1 MEIIVSLLGIVI
13 LILIPY
19 LLSENRRLINT
30 RTVAGALLLQILIGA
45 LTLYSETGI
54 AILNYCSAAVGSVL
68 ENAQGGIEFV
78 FGEVGTLEFGFIFAF
93 QVLPIIVFFS
103 SLVSLLY
110 HIGLMGWIIKLVGGA
125 LGAILHTTKAE
136 STSATANIFVGQTEA
151 PLTIR
156 PYLESMSHS
165 ELFSI
170 MVGGLSTVAGS
181 VLVGYSLLGV
191 DMNFLIAASF
201 MAAPGGILMAK
212 LMIPE
217 MARESKEEQDFK
229 IEIEKHTNAIEAAAV
244 GATRGMQLAINVG
257 AIVLAFVGLIALTNS
272 LLEGLGNQFNIDNF
286 SLEII
291 LGYLFKPVAFML
303 GIPWSEAQL
312 AGNLI
317 GQKLV
322 FNEFLAYATFT
333 EEIENFD
340 TKSQAIIT
348 FALCGFA
355 NFSSIGIILGGLG
368 SMIPSRKSEIAQ
380 LGVKAV
386 CAGFLANLM
395 SAAIAGFSC
404 LFETFAQPNLKLF
417 PKIHRI
423 KSTPLV

>member
-1 MEIIVSLLGIVI
+1 MSLNNYSLKLRNSEDFIVEIIVSLLGIAI
-13 LILIPY
+13 LLLIPY
-19 LLSENRRLINT
+19 LLSENRKLINT

-78 FGEVGTLEFGFIFAF
+78 FGEVGSLEFGFIFAF

-110 HIGLMGWIIKLVGGA
+110 HIGLMGWVIKLVGGA

-156 PYLESMSHS
+156 PYLQSMSQS

-217 MARESKEEQDFK
+217 MARKSTEEQDFK

-395 SAAIAGFSC
+395 SAAIAGFFLS
-404 LFETFAQPNLKLF
+404 F
-417 PKIHRI
+417 
-423 KSTPLV
+423 

>member
-1 MEIIVSLLGIVI
+1 MSLNNYSLKPRNSEDFIVEIIVSLLGIAI
-13 LILIPY
+13 LLIIPY
-19 LLSENRRLINT
+19 LLSEDRRLINT

-78 FGEVGTLEFGFIFAF
+78 FGEVGTLDFGFIFAF

-110 HIGLMGWIIKLVGGA
+110 HIGLMGWVIKLVGGA

-217 MARESKEEQDFK
+217 MAVESKEEQDFK

-380 LGVKAV
+380 LGIKAV

-395 SAAIAGFSC
+395 SAAIAGFFLS
-404 LFETFAQPNLKLF
+404 F
-417 PKIHRI
+417 
-423 KSTPLV
+423 

>member
-1 MEIIVSLLGIVI
+1 M
-13 LILIPY
+13 
-19 LLSENRRLINT
+19 
-30 RTVAGALLLQILIGA
+30 AGALLLQILIGA

-395 SAAIAGFSC
+395 SAAIAGFFLS
-404 LFETFAQPNLKLF
+404 F
-417 PKIHRI
+417 
-423 KSTPLV
+423 

>member
-1 MEIIVSLLGIVI
+1 M
-13 LILIPY
+13 
-19 LLSENRRLINT
+19 
-30 RTVAGALLLQILIGA
+30 AGALLLQILIGA

-110 HIGLMGWIIKLVGGA
+110 HIGLMGWVIKLVGGA

-217 MARESKEEQDFK
+217 MARESKEEQNFK

-257 AIVLAFVGLIALTNS
+257 AIVLAFVGLIALINS
-272 LLEGLGNQFNIDNF
+272 LLEGLGNQLNIDNF

-291 LGYLFKPVAFML
+291 LGYLFKPVAFIL

-395 SAAIAGFSC
+395 SAAIAGFFLS
-404 LFETFAQPNLKLF
+404 F
-417 PKIHRI
+417 
-423 KSTPLV
+423 

>member
-1 MEIIVSLLGIVI
+1 MFLNNSSLNPRNSEDFIVEIIISLLGIAI
-13 LILIPY
+13 LLIIPY
-19 LLSENRRLINT
+19 LLSEDRRLISA

-78 FGEVGTLEFGFIFAF
+78 FGEVGTLDFGFIFAF

-110 HIGLMGWIIKLVGGA
+110 HIGLMGWVIKLVGGA

-156 PYLESMSHS
+156 PFLESMSHS

-217 MARESKEEQDFK
+217 MAGESKEEQDFK

-286 SLEII
+286 TLEII

-395 SAAIAGFSC
+395 SAAIAGFFLS
-404 LFETFAQPNLKLF
+404 F
-417 PKIHRI
+417 
-423 KSTPLV
+423 

>member
-1 MEIIVSLLGIVI
+1 M
-13 LILIPY
+13 
-19 LLSENRRLINT
+19 
-30 RTVAGALLLQILIGA
+30 AGALLLQILIGA

-125 LGAILHTTKAE
+125 LGAILQTTKAE

-217 MARESKEEQDFK
+217 MARESKEEQNFK

-272 LLEGLGNQFNIDNF
+272 LLEGLGNQLNIDNF

-291 LGYLFKPVAFML
+291 LGYLFKPVAFIL

-380 LGVKAV
+380 LGIKAV

-395 SAAIAGFSC
+395 SAAIAGFFLS
-404 LFETFAQPNLKLF
+404 F
-417 PKIHRI
+417 
-423 KSTPLV
+423 

>member
-1 MEIIVSLLGIVI
+1 MSLNNYSLKSRNNEDFIVEIIVSLLGIVI

-103 SLVSLLY
+103 SLVALLY

-125 LGAILHTTKAE
+125 LGTILHTTKAE

-368 SMIPSRKSEIAQ
+368 SMIPSRNSEIAQ

-395 SAAIAGFSC
+395 SAAIAGFFLS
-404 LFETFAQPNLKLF
+404 F
-417 PKIHRI
+417 
-423 KSTPLV
+423 

>member
-1 MEIIVSLLGIVI
+1 MAILL
-13 LILIPY
+13 LIPY
-19 LLSENRRLINT
+19 LLSENKRLINI
-30 RTVAGALLLQILIGA
+30 RTVVGALLLQVVIGA

-110 HIGLMGWIIKLVGGA
+110 HIGLMGWVIKLVGGA
-125 LGAILHTTKAE
+125 LGAILRTSKAE

-217 MARESKEEQDFK
+217 MAGESKEEQDFK

-291 LGYLFKPVAFML
+291 LGYLFKPVAFIL

-380 LGVKAV
+380 LGIKAV

-395 SAAIAGFSC
+395 SAAIAGFFLS
-404 LFETFAQPNLKLF
+404 F
-417 PKIHRI
+417 
-423 KSTPLV
+423 

>member
-1 MEIIVSLLGIVI
+1 MEIIVSLLGIAI
-13 LILIPY
+13 LLIIPY
-19 LLSENRRLINT
+19 LLSEDRRLINT

-125 LGAILHTTKAE
+125 LGAILQTTKAE

-217 MARESKEEQDFK
+217 MAGESKEEQDFK

-380 LGVKAV
+380 LGIKAV

-395 SAAIAGFSC
+395 SAAIAGFFLS
-404 LFETFAQPNLKLF
+404 F
-417 PKIHRI
+417 
-423 KSTPLV
+423 

>member
-1 MEIIVSLLGIVI
+1 MSLNNYSLKPRNSEDFIVEIIVSLLGIAI
-13 LILIPY
+13 LLIIPY
-19 LLSENRRLINT
+19 LLSEDRKLINT

-217 MARESKEEQDFK
+217 MAGESKEEQDFK

-291 LGYLFKPVAFML
+291 LGYLFKPVAFIL

-333 EEIENFD
+333 EEIENFN

-368 SMIPSRKSEIAQ
+368 SMIPNRKSEIAQ
-380 LGVKAV
+380 LGIKAV

-395 SAAIAGFSC
+395 SAAIAGFFLS
-404 LFETFAQPNLKLF
+404 F
-417 PKIHRI
+417 
-423 KSTPLV
+423 

>member
-1 MEIIVSLLGIVI
+1 MAILL
-13 LILIPY
+13 LIPY
-19 LLSENRRLINT
+19 LLSENKRLINT
-30 RTVAGALLLQILIGA
+30 RTVVGALLLQVVIGA

-125 LGAILHTTKAE
+125 LGAILQTTKAE

-217 MARESKEEQDFK
+217 VARDSKEGKNFK

-272 LLEGLGNQFNIDNF
+272 LLEGIGNQFDIDNF

-291 LGYLFKPVAFML
+291 LGYLFKPVAFMI
-303 GIPWSEAQL
+303 GIPWAEAQL

-322 FNEFLAYATFT
+322 FNEFLAYASFT
-333 EEIENFD
+333 EEIVNFD

-368 SMIPSRKSEIAQ
+368 SMMPSRKSEIAQ
-380 LGVKAV
+380 LGIKAV

-395 SAAIAGFSC
+395 SAAIAGFFLS
-404 LFETFAQPNLKLF
+404 F
-417 PKIHRI
+417 
-423 KSTPLV
+423 

>member
-1 MEIIVSLLGIVI
+1 MEIIVSLLGIAI
-13 LILIPY
+13 LLIIPY
-19 LLSENRRLINT
+19 LLSEDRRLINT

-217 MARESKEEQDFK
+217 MARESKEEQNFK

-340 TKSQAIIT
+340 KKSQAIIT

-395 SAAIAGFSC
+395 SAAIAGFFLS
-404 LFETFAQPNLKLF
+404 F
-417 PKIHRI
+417 
-423 KSTPLV
+423 

>member
-1 MEIIVSLLGIVI
+1 MSLNNYSLKPRNSEDFIVEIIVSLLGIAI
-13 LILIPY
+13 LLLIPY

-110 HIGLMGWIIKLVGGA
+110 HIGLMGWVIKLVGGA

-217 MARESKEEQDFK
+217 MAGESKEEQDFK

-291 LGYLFKPVAFML
+291 LGYLFKPVAFIL

-380 LGVKAV
+380 LGIKAV

-395 SAAIAGFSC
+395 SAAIAGFFLS
-404 LFETFAQPNLKLF
+404 F
-417 PKIHRI
+417 
-423 KSTPLV
+423 

>member
-1 MEIIVSLLGIVI
+1 MAI

-19 LLSENRRLINT
+19 LLSENKRLINV
-30 RTVAGALLLQILIGA
+30 RTVFGAFLLQIVIGA

-54 AILNYCSAAVGSVL
+54 AILNYCSAAVRSVL

-93 QVLPIIVFFS
+93 QVLPIIIFFS

-110 HIGLMGWIIKLVGGA
+110 HIGLMGWIIKLIGGA
-125 LGAILHTTKAE
+125 LEAILQTTKAE

-156 PYLESMSHS
+156 PYLKSMSHS

-217 MARESKEEQDFK
+217 MASNSEEKQDFK

-257 AIVLAFVGLIALTNS
+257 AIVLAFVGLIALANS
-272 LLEGLGNQFNIDNF
+272 LLEGLGNQFDINNF

-291 LGYLFKPVAFML
+291 LGYLFKPIAFML
-303 GIPWSEAQL
+303 GIPWTEAQL

-322 FNEFLAYATFT
+322 FNEFIAYATFT
-333 EEIENFD
+333 EVIENFD
-340 TKSQAIIT
+340 TRSQAILT

-368 SMIPSRKSEIAQ
+368 SLIPSRKSEIAQ
-380 LGVKAV
+380 LGIKAV

-395 SAAIAGFSC
+395 SAAIAGFFLS
-404 LFETFAQPNLKLF
+404 F
-417 PKIHRI
+417 
-423 KSTPLV
+423 

>member
-1 MEIIVSLLGIVI
+1 M
-13 LILIPY
+13 
-19 LLSENRRLINT
+19 
-30 RTVAGALLLQILIGA
+30 AGALLLQILIGA

-110 HIGLMGWIIKLVGGA
+110 HIGLMGWVIKLVGGA

-380 LGVKAV
+380 LGIKAV

-395 SAAIAGFSC
+395 SAAIAGFFLS
-404 LFETFAQPNLKLF
+404 F
-417 PKIHRI
+417 
-423 KSTPLV
+423 

>member
-1 MEIIVSLLGIVI
+1 MEIIVSLLGIAI
-13 LILIPY
+13 LLLIPY

-110 HIGLMGWIIKLVGGA
+110 HIGLMGWVIKLVGGA

-217 MARESKEEQDFK
+217 MARESKEEQNFK

-291 LGYLFKPVAFML
+291 LGYLFKPVAFIL

-368 SMIPSRKSEIAQ
+368 SMIPSRKSEIAK
-380 LGVKAV
+380 LGIKAV

-395 SAAIAGFSC
+395 SAAIAGFFLS
-404 LFETFAQPNLKLF
+404 F
-417 PKIHRI
+417 
-423 KSTPLV
+423 

>member
-1 MEIIVSLLGIVI
+1 LSLNNYSLKPINSEDFIVEIIVSLLGIVI

-110 HIGLMGWIIKLVGGA
+110 HIGLMGWVIKLVGGA

-217 MARESKEEQDFK
+217 MAGESKEEQDFK

-291 LGYLFKPVAFML
+291 LGYLFRPVAFML

-340 TKSQAIIT
+340 KKSQAIIT

-355 NFSSIGIILGGLG
+355 NFSSIGITLGGLG

-380 LGVKAV
+380 LGIKAV

-395 SAAIAGFSC
+395 SAAIAGFFLS
-404 LFETFAQPNLKLF
+404 F
-417 PKIHRI
+417 
-423 KSTPLV
+423 

>member
-1 MEIIVSLLGIVI
+1 MSLNNYSLKSRNSEDFIVEIIVSLLGIVI

-19 LLSENRRLINT
+19 LLSEDRKLINT

-54 AILNYCSAAVGSVL
+54 AILNYFSAAVGSVL

-340 TKSQAIIT
+340 KKSQAIIT

-395 SAAIAGFSC
+395 SAAIAGFFLS
-404 LFETFAQPNLKLF
+404 F
-417 PKIHRI
+417 
-423 KSTPLV
+423 

>member
-1 MEIIVSLLGIVI
+1 MSLNNYSLKPRNSEDFIVEIIVSLLGIAI
-13 LILIPY
+13 LLIIPY
-19 LLSENRRLINT
+19 LLSEDRRLIDT

-395 SAAIAGFSC
+395 SAAIAGFFLS
-404 LFETFAQPNLKLF
+404 F
-417 PKIHRI
+417 
-423 KSTPLV
+423 

>member
-1 MEIIVSLLGIVI
+1 MEIIVSLLGIAI
-13 LILIPY
+13 LLIIPY
-19 LLSENRRLINT
+19 LLSEDRRLINT

-110 HIGLMGWIIKLVGGA
+110 HIGLMGWVIKLVGGA
-125 LGAILHTTKAE
+125 LGAILRTSKAE

-170 MVGGLSTVAGS
+170 MVGGLATVAGS

-217 MARESKEEQDFK
+217 MAGESKEEQDFK

-380 LGVKAV
+380 LGIKAV

-395 SAAIAGFSC
+395 SAAIAGFFLS
-404 LFETFAQPNLKLF
+404 F
-417 PKIHRI
+417 
-423 KSTPLV
+423 

>member
-1 MEIIVSLLGIVI
+1 MSLNNYSLKPRNSEDFIVEIIVSLLGIAI
-13 LILIPY
+13 LLIIPY
-19 LLSENRRLINT
+19 LLSEDRRLINT

-78 FGEVGTLEFGFIFAF
+78 FGEVGTLDFGFIFAF

-110 HIGLMGWIIKLVGGA
+110 HIGLMGWVIKLVGGA

-156 PYLESMSHS
+156 PFLESMSHS

-217 MARESKEEQDFK
+217 MAGESKEEQDFK

-395 SAAIAGFSC
+395 SAAIAGFFLS
-404 LFETFAQPNLKLF
+404 F
-417 PKIHRI
+417 
-423 KSTPLV
+423 

>member
-1 MEIIVSLLGIVI
+1 MAI

-19 LLSENRRLINT
+19 LLSENKRLINV
-30 RTVAGALLLQILIGA
+30 RTVFGAFLLQIVIGA

-54 AILNYCSAAVGSVL
+54 AILNYCSAAVRSVL

-93 QVLPIIVFFS
+93 QVLPIIIFFS

-110 HIGLMGWIIKLVGGA
+110 HIGLMGWIIKLIGGA
-125 LGAILHTTKAE
+125 LEAILQTTKAE

-217 MARESKEEQDFK
+217 MASNSKEKQDFK

-257 AIVLAFVGLIALTNS
+257 AIVLAFVGLIALANS
-272 LLEGLGNQFNIDNF
+272 LLEGLGNQFDINNF

-291 LGYLFKPVAFML
+291 LGYLFKPIAFML
-303 GIPWSEAQL
+303 GIPWTEAQL

-322 FNEFLAYATFT
+322 FNEFIAYATFT
-333 EEIENFD
+333 EVIENFD
-340 TKSQAIIT
+340 TRSQAILT

-368 SMIPSRKSEIAQ
+368 SLIPSRKSEIAQ
-380 LGVKAV
+380 LGIKAV

-395 SAAIAGFSC
+395 SAAIAGFFLS
-404 LFETFAQPNLKLF
+404 F
-417 PKIHRI
+417 
-423 KSTPLV
+423 

>member
-1 MEIIVSLLGIVI
+1 MSLNNYSLKSRNSEDFIVEIIVSLLGIVI

-217 MARESKEEQDFK
+217 MARDSKEEQDFK

-395 SAAIAGFSC
+395 SAAIAGFFLS
-404 LFETFAQPNLKLF
+404 F
-417 PKIHRI
+417 
-423 KSTPLV
+423 

>member
-217 MARESKEEQDFK
+217 MARDLKEEQDFK

-395 SAAIAGFSC
+395 SAAIAGFFLS
-404 LFETFAQPNLKLF
+404 F
-417 PKIHRI
+417 
-423 KSTPLV
+423 

>member
-1 MEIIVSLLGIVI
+1 MSLNNYSLKPRNSEDFIVEIIVSLLGIAI
-13 LILIPY
+13 LLIIPY
-19 LLSENRRLINT
+19 LLSEDRRLINT

-217 MARESKEEQDFK
+217 MAGESKEEQDFK

-380 LGVKAV
+380 LGIKAV

-395 SAAIAGFSC
+395 SAAIAGFFLS
-404 LFETFAQPNLKLF
+404 F
-417 PKIHRI
+417 
-423 KSTPLV
+423 

>member
-1 MEIIVSLLGIVI
+1 MEIIVSLLGIAI
-13 LILIPY
+13 LLIIPY
-19 LLSENRRLINT
+19 LLSEDRRLINT

-395 SAAIAGFSC
+395 SAAIAGFFLS
-404 LFETFAQPNLKLF
+404 F
-417 PKIHRI
+417 
-423 KSTPLV
+423 

>member
-1 MEIIVSLLGIVI
+1 MAI

-19 LLSENRRLINT
+19 LLSENKRLINV
-30 RTVAGALLLQILIGA
+30 RTVFGAFLLQIVIGA

-54 AILNYCSAAVGSVL
+54 AILNYCSAAVRSVL

-93 QVLPIIVFFS
+93 QVLPIIIFFS

-110 HIGLMGWIIKLVGGA
+110 HIGLMGWIIKLIGGA
-125 LGAILHTTKAE
+125 LEAILQTTKAE

-156 PYLESMSHS
+156 PYLKSMSHS

-191 DMNFLIAASF
+191 EINFLIAASF

-217 MARESKEEQDFK
+217 MTSNSKEKQDFK

-257 AIVLAFVGLIALTNS
+257 AIVLAFVGLIALANS
-272 LLEGLGNQFNIDNF
+272 LLEGLGNQFDINNF

-291 LGYLFKPVAFML
+291 LGYLFKPIAFML
-303 GIPWSEAQL
+303 GIPWTEAQL

-322 FNEFLAYATFT
+322 FNEFIAYATFT
-333 EEIENFD
+333 EVIENFD
-340 TKSQAIIT
+340 TRSQAILT

-368 SMIPSRKSEIAQ
+368 SLIPSRKSEIAQ
-380 LGVKAV
+380 LGIKAV

-395 SAAIAGFSC
+395 SAAIAGFFLS
-404 LFETFAQPNLKLF
+404 F
-417 PKIHRI
+417 
-423 KSTPLV
+423 

>member
-1 MEIIVSLLGIVI
+1 MSLNNYSLKPRNSEDFIVEIIVSLLGIAI
-13 LILIPY
+13 LLLIPY

-30 RTVAGALLLQILIGA
+30 RTVAGAFLLQILIGA

-110 HIGLMGWIIKLVGGA
+110 HIGLMGWVIKLVGGA

-217 MARESKEEQDFK
+217 MARESKEEQNFK

-272 LLEGLGNQFNIDNF
+272 LLEGLGNQFHIDNF
-286 SLEII
+286 SLDII
-291 LGYLFKPVAFML
+291 LGYLFKPVAFIL
-303 GIPWSEAQL
+303 GIPWTEAQL

-380 LGVKAV
+380 LGIKAV

-395 SAAIAGFSC
+395 SAAIAGFFLS
-404 LFETFAQPNLKLF
+404 
-417 PKIHRI
+417 I
-423 KSTPLV
+423 

>member
-1 MEIIVSLLGIVI
+1 LSLNNYSLKPRNSEDFIVEIIVSLLGIAI
-13 LILIPY
+13 LLIIPY
-19 LLSENRRLINT
+19 LLSEDRRLIDT

-110 HIGLMGWIIKLVGGA
+110 HIGLMGWVIKLVGGA
-125 LGAILHTTKAE
+125 LGAILRTSKAE

-212 LMIPE
+212 IMIPE
-217 MARESKEEQDFK
+217 MAGESKEEQDFK

-395 SAAIAGFSC
+395 SAAIAGFFLS
-404 LFETFAQPNLKLF
+404 L
-417 PKIHRI
+417 
-423 KSTPLV
+423 

>member
-1 MEIIVSLLGIVI
+1 MSLNNYSLRPRNSEDFIVEIIVSLLGIAI
-13 LILIPY
+13 LLLIPY

-156 PYLESMSHS
+156 PYLESMSQS

-217 MARESKEEQDFK
+217 MAGESKEEQDFK

-395 SAAIAGFSC
+395 SAAIAGFFLS
-404 LFETFAQPNLKLF
+404 F
-417 PKIHRI
+417 
-423 KSTPLV
+423 

>member
-1 MEIIVSLLGIVI
+1 MEIIVSLLGIAI
-13 LILIPY
+13 LLIIPY
-19 LLSENRRLINT
+19 LLSEDRRLINT

-110 HIGLMGWIIKLVGGA
+110 HTGLMGWIIKLVGGA

-217 MARESKEEQDFK
+217 MARDSKEEQDFK

-380 LGVKAV
+380 LGIKAV

-395 SAAIAGFSC
+395 SAAIAGFFLS
-404 LFETFAQPNLKLF
+404 F
-417 PKIHRI
+417 
-423 KSTPLV
+423 

>member
-1 MEIIVSLLGIVI
+1 MSLNNYSLKSRNSEDFIVEIIVSLLGIVI

-19 LLSENRRLINT
+19 LLSENRRLINI

-286 SLEII
+286 TLEII

-395 SAAIAGFSC
+395 SAAIAGFFLS
-404 LFETFAQPNLKLF
+404 F
-417 PKIHRI
+417 
-423 KSTPLV
+423 

>member
-1 MEIIVSLLGIVI
+1 MSLNNYSLKPRNSEDFIVEIIVSLLGIAI
-13 LILIPY
+13 LLIIPY
-19 LLSENRRLINT
+19 LLSEDRKLINT

-217 MARESKEEQDFK
+217 MAGESKEEQDFK

-272 LLEGLGNQFNIDNF
+272 LLEGLGNQFSIDNF

-380 LGVKAV
+380 LGIKAV

-395 SAAIAGFSC
+395 SAAIAGFFLS
-404 LFETFAQPNLKLF
+404 F
-417 PKIHRI
+417 
-423 KSTPLV
+423 